1 MKSTHQLFL
10 KHFFS
15 LLIPAFIPL
24 CILGTLSFF
33 IIYQYIGQNEKQ
45 TNHNVHKQI
54 LSKMDILFDD
64 LGTLNIQMIS
74 SAIEINKLQH
84 LLNVPFPDPT
94 SLKELSTFK
103 NFIDSP
109 PITRSYIESI
119 YIYVSNHQN
128 RFISSTTGG
137 LMEFEEFYDTS
148 WYDSYNIHHLN
159 NSPAVWLERRSYKK
173 YGIDNFNTNILSFF
187 QTVDI
192 MGKGDGVIVL
202 NIYADYLQEQLN
214 QSNTIKGQKNLIVDK
229 NGKVIISGPSFS
241 ENDQNI
247 IGVQISDIIK
257 NVDKYFGGSYLGY
270 TISKSEEAHFSFY
283 SFTPHSSLYALPIK
297 LGIYIFIASL
307 ISLLVTILLSLY
319 LTKKNTKSIYDIIRL
334 LNDAEFGNH
343 LQPRIGK
350 GDLFT
355 HIIEKILVNFLEKK
369 YLKTQLNEKKV
380 KSAFMELSA
389 LQAQLNPHFLLNTLE
404 TIKWK
409 AVAKTGKIDNPISE
423 MIEHLGDILK
433 SALDYD
439 RKYIP
444 FIDEIKHA
452 KSYIAIQK
460 IRYKDKFDVIWD
472 VQTNHLDS
480 QILKLL
486 LQPIIENSLEHGL
499 RTIKNKMGLI
509 KIKVREKPNQL
520 IISVSDNGT
529 GFETDRVRE
538 LREKLLETTFQSEH
552 IGLINTGKR
561 LRLSYGEDNCIQI
574 YSKSHWGTMVKMTL
588 PIVLRQ

>member
-10 KHFFS
+10 KH
-15 LLIPAFIPL
+15 LLGVLVPAFIPL

-64 LGTLNIQMIS
+64 LKTLNIQMIS
-74 SAIEINKLQH
+74 SAIEINKLQQ
-84 LLNVPFPDPT
+84 LLNVPFPDPI

-148 WYDSYNIHHLN
+148 WFKSYKNHHLN
-159 NSPAVWLERRSYKK
+159 NSPAVWLERRSYNK

-187 QTVDI
+187 QVVEI
-192 MGKGDGVIVL
+192 EGKGDGVIVL
-202 NIYADYLQEQLN
+202 NIYADYLEEQLN
-214 QSNTIKGQKNLIVDK
+214 QSNTVKGQKNLIVDK
-229 NGKVIISGPSFS
+229 NGKIIISDPSFS

-247 IGVQISDIIK
+247 IGVQISDFIK
-257 NVDKYFGGSYLGY
+257 NLDKYLGKSYLGY

-297 LGIYIFIASL
+297 LGIFIFIASL
-307 ISLLVTILLSLY
+307 VSLLVAILLSLY

-334 LNDAEFGNH
+334 LNDAEFGKH

-350 GDLFT
+350 NDPYS
-355 HIIEKILVNFLEKK
+355 HIIERILVNFLEKK
-369 YLKTQLNEKKV
+369 YLKTQLNEKKA

-444 FIDEIKHA
+444 LKDEILHA

-472 VQTNHLDS
+472 VQTKHLDT

-486 LQPIIENSLEHGL
+486 LQPIIENSLEHGF
-499 RTIKNKMGLI
+499 RTIKSKIGII
-509 KIKVREKPNQL
+509 KIKIRGKPNQL
-520 IISVSDNGT
+520 MISVSDNGI
-529 GFETDRVRE
+529 GFETDRLRE
-538 LREKLLETTFQSEH
+538 LREILLDTTFQSKH

-561 LRLSYGEDNCIQI
+561 LRLSYGEENSIQI